1 MALLALPACGPGLV
15 PEVTLPPAESY
26 DVPSNFAGVWVGEA
40 DGAAGTLEVEA
51 VGESQYRGV
60 YTGDD
65 DDIEYTLTLEQDM
78 VPAGE
83 TTIAGNR
90 ATFHWQDDQG
100 IEGEGWLLINREDS
114 ALTGAFGERGILDRP
129 LTFIRVE

>member
-1 MALLALPACGPGLV
+1 MVSAACGPALV
-15 PEVTLPPAESY
+15 PEETLPPAESY
-26 DVPSNFAGVWVGEA
+26 DVPSNFAGIWVGEA

-51 VGESQYRGV
+51 VSEGRYHGV

-65 DDIEYTLTLEQDM
+65 AEIEYDLELEQDL
-78 VPAGE
+78 VPSGE

-90 ATFHWQDDQG
+90 VTFTWTDGHG
-100 IEGEGWLLINREDS
+100 GEGQGWLLINREDS
-114 ALTGAFGERGILDRP
+114 ALTGALGDRGLMDRS